1 MAKAAKAA
9 AALLLVA
16 ALLLLGPCD
25 GRELKGSG
33 GEASG
38 GGVVGEEKQ
47 ATGLPLIPTLPPV
60 LGPGVQLPPVP
71 GVPGLPPGSQDR
83 QQVAVTTRA
92 LHHGPFLHLQLLV
105 SCV

>member
-71 GVPGLPPGSQDR
+71 GVPGLPPARKADKKS
-83 QQVAVTTRA
+83 
-92 LHHGPFLHLQLLV
+92 P
-105 SCV
+105 

>member
-1 MAKAAKAA
+1 MAKAAALL
-9 AALLLVA
+9 LLLVA

-33 GEASG
+33 AASG
-38 GGVVGEEKQ
+38 GAEEK

>member
-1 MAKAAKAA
+1 MAKAAALL
-9 AALLLVA
+9 LLLVA

-33 GEASG
+33 AASG
-38 GGVVGEEKQ
+38 GAEEK

-71 GVPGLPPGSQDR
+71 GVPGLPPARKTDNKS
-83 QQVAVTTRA
+83 
-92 LHHGPFLHLQLLV
+92 P
-105 SCV
+105 

>member
-1 MAKAAKAA
+1 MAKAAALL
-9 AALLLVA
+9 LLLVA

-33 GEASG
+33 A
-38 GGVVGEEKQ
+38 EEK

-71 GVPGLPPGSQDR
+71 GPGVPGLLPARKADR
-83 QQVAVTTRA
+83 KS
-92 LHHGPFLHLQLLV
+92 P
-105 SCV
+105 

>member
-1 MAKAAKAA
+1 MLLAARVLYIDPGQCRPIASPH
-9 AALLLVA
+9 LLL
-16 ALLLLGPCD
+16 LLLLGPCD

-71 GVPGLPPGSQDR
+71 GVPGLPPARKTDNKS
-83 QQVAVTTRA
+83 
-92 LHHGPFLHLQLLV
+92 P
-105 SCV
+105 